1 MFFGMN
7 TQHFPTI
14 SLDNFEGPL
23 DFLLSLVQ
31 NNEIAICDVTL
42 QQITEQYLE
51 KLNSLNSDGLD
62 TGAEFIGA
70 TAMLLLWKSKALLPV
85 HHTSSLT
92 EDGEPDPRFKMI
104 QQLIEYCRFKDLA
117 QELLQRESQQ
127 AVIYERGVDA
137 IPDAKK
143 PLGLDHLSL
152 QDLAVLFKQVLAK
165 ASTQQRLIYDEP
177 WQVSD
182 KILHIRHLL
191 RNHAQI
197 LFTELFS
204 PDQCREELI
213 VTFLALLEL
222 IKVGDARAVTNKT
235 THDVI
240 IIPNL

>member
-1 MFFGMN
+1 MN
-7 TQHFPTI
+7 TPHFPTI
-14 SLDNFEGPL
+14 TLDNFEGPL

-31 NNEIAICDVTL
+31 NNEIAICDVTVR
-42 QQITEQYLE
+42 QITEQFIE
-51 KLNSLNSDGLD
+51 KLRSIKSGGLD
-62 TGAEFIGA
+62 SGAEFIGA

-85 HHTSSLT
+85 HQERSET
-92 EDGEPDPRFKMI
+92 EDVEPDPRFEMI

-152 QDLAVLFKQVLAK
+152 QDLAALFNQVLAK
-165 ASTQQRLIYDEP
+165 ATAQHRLIYDEA

-182 KILHIRHLL
+182 KITYIRHLL
-191 RNHAQI
+191 KSHAQI
-197 LFTELFS
+197 RFADLFS
-204 PDQCREELI
+204 LELCREELI

-222 IKVGDARAVTNKT
+222 IKVGEVRAAADKT

-240 IIPNL
+240 IFPNR